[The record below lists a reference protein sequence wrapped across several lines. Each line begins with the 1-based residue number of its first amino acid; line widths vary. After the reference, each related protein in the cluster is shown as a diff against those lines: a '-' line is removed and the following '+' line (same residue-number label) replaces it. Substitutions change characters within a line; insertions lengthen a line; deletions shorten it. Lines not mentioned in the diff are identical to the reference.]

1 MFKTISIVAGLVGL
15 AAALAAQTYPDTY
28 KIDYYSTA
36 FTPVCPTVGQAG
48 TVCQDGNYDPDSTVR
63 LTNAGTQ
70 LGSTGDPSGNL
81 CAMIYVFA
89 PDQQMAECCGC
100 ALTPDAL
107 LTLSVA
113 NDLTDNPLTPVHAG
127 TGAIK
132 IVSSTGAPTCNPA
145 KPVPVAGIRAWA
157 THVQGEVSGL
167 PSHEIVSNFLTETA
181 FSDGVLSAGELK
193 LLQNKCASIHNN
205 GSGFGICSCGVDGTL

>member
-15 AAALAAQTYPDTY
+15 AAALPAQTYPDAY

-36 FTPVCPTVGQAG
+36 VNPVCPTVGQPG
-48 TVCQDGNYDPDSTVR
+48 SLCQDVNYDPDSTVR

-70 LGSTGDPSGNL
+70 LGSAGDPSGNL

-107 LTLSVA
+107 LTLSVL

-157 THVQGEVSGL
+157 THVQGEILGQNPHTSVA
-167 PSHEIVSNFLTETA
+167 NFLTETA

-193 LLQNKCASIHNN
+193 MLESKCGAIHNN
-205 GSGFGICSCGVDGTL
+205 GSGFGICTCGVDGTL

>member
-1 MFKTISIVAGLVGL
+1 MLKTISILAGLFGL
-15 AAALAAQTYPDTY
+15 AAALPAQTYPDTY

-36 FTPVCPTVGQAG
+36 IPQVCDTVNQQTICQA
-48 TVCQDGNYDPDSTVR
+48 VPYDPDSTVR

-70 LGSTGDPSGNL
+70 IGSTGDPSGNL

-132 IVSSTGAPTCNPA
+132 IVSSTGAPGCNPV
-145 KPVPVAGIRAWA
+145 KPVPVAGVRAWA
-157 THVQGEVSGL
+157 THVQGAVLEVV
-167 PSHEIVSNFLTETA
+167 HEVTANFLTETA

-193 LLQNKCASIHNN
+193 MLESKCGAIHNN
-205 GSGFGICSCGVDGTL
+205 GSGFGICTCGVDGIL

>member
-1 MFKTISIVAGLVGL
+1 MFKAISIVAGLVGL
-15 AAALAAQTYPDTY
+15 AAALPAQTYPDTY

-36 FTPVCPTVGQAG
+36 IPSVCNTVGQPA
-48 TVCQDGNYDPDSTVR
+48 CQDVGYDPDSTVR

-70 LGSTGDPSGNL
+70 LGSAGDPSGNL
-81 CAMIYVFA
+81 CAMIYVFT

-107 LTLSVA
+107 LTLSVV
-113 NDLTDNPLTPVHAG
+113 NDLTDNPLTRVTPV

-132 IVSSTGAPTCNPA
+132 IVSSTGAPSCNPA
-145 KPVPVAGIRAWA
+145 KPVPTAGVRAWA
-157 THVQGEVSGL
+157 THVQGEVLGSA
-167 PSHEIVSNFLTETA
+167 PHTNVANFLTETA

-193 LLQNKCASIHNN
+193 LLENKCGAIRNN
-205 GSGFGICSCGVDGTL
+205 GSGFGICTCGTGDDH